1 MQFSVLAQNRLKVI
15 IPTAA
20 QETDYIWRTIRDI
33 TFFEQ
38 HKYQLSL
45 PKGSLIEALKKKA
58 RAQQLSDEDYVALKK
73 FVTDKV
79 YQKADYQKGY
89 QLIKQNEALLNRLIK
104 QLSKNAPKRWK
115 FKMFDTYQV
124 TLTLYG
130 SGGSYDPDQGSII
143 IFATRDGKF
152 KQYKNPANT
161 IIHEIIHIGIE
172 HSIIRKHKVS
182 HGLKERIVDT
192 FVLLNFKKYLPE
204 YYVQNMG
211 DKRLD
216 TYLRHKKDLD
226 NLEYIVK
233 KVQQKK

>member
-1 MQFSVLAQNRLKVI
+1 MT

-20 QETDYIWRTIRDI
+20 QETNYIWRTIRDI
-33 TFFEQ
+33 VFFEQ
-38 HKYQLSL
+38 HQYQLSL
-45 PKGSLIEALKKKA
+45 PKGRLIEALKKKA
-58 RAQQLSDEDYVALKK
+58 RAKQLSDEDYVALKK

-79 YQKADYQKGY
+79 YQEADYQKGY

-104 QLSKNAPKRWK
+104 QLSKNSPKNWK
-115 FKMFDTYQV
+115 FKMFDTYRV

-130 SGGSYDPDQGSII
+130 SGGSYDPDRGSII

-161 IIHEIIHIGIE
+161 IIHEITHIGIE
-172 HSIIRKHKVS
+172 YSIIRKHKVP

-216 TYLRHKKDLD
+216 TYLKHKKDLD
-226 NLEYIVK
+226 NLEEVVK
-233 KVQQKK
+233 KVLKKK